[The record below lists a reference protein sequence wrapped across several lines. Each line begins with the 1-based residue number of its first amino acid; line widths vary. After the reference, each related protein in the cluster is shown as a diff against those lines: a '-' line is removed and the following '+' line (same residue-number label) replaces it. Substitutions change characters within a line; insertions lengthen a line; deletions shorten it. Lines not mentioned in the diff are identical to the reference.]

1 MQCLDMRVE
10 FEGRF
15 SALKY
20 EWFWYNSRDGL
31 AKCTSC
37 QNGLLYKY
45 CHFRGNKWGQ
55 GKIKGEGII
64 IPNSLVLVITTRKL
78 IQKGCEAFL
87 SYVVDTKKKVWR

>member
-20 EWFWYNSRDGL
+20 EWFWYNSRDEL

-45 CHFRGNKWGQ
+45 CHFRGNKWG
-55 GKIKGEGII
+55 
-64 IPNSLVLVITTRKL
+64 
-78 IQKGCEAFL
+78 
-87 SYVVDTKKKVWR
+87 